1 MTTVSVQPTTS
12 EPNERE
18 SFENWYKSEKNPPLK
33 QIYDTPAKDC
43 AYHAWKHQ
51 QKRIDELEELLSD
64 RTGDVKFEYERA
76 ESLQAKLNVAVEG
89 LKYFQTFSNGAGTAT
104 AILENIEKIG
114 E

>member
-1 MTTVSVQPTTS
+1 MTTS

-18 SFENWYKSEKNPPLK
+18 SFEKWSIERNFYAEVNTAGCKELFFDDSTWE
-33 QIYDTPAKDC
+33 
-43 AYHAWKHQ
+43 AWQHQ
-51 QKRIDELEELLSD
+51 QNRIDELE
-64 RTGDVKFEYERA
+64 
-76 ESLQAKLNVAVEG
+76 AKLNIAIEG